1 MRALTSED
9 NERRAQQIRER
20 NTNTGASS
28 YGVMQGQLAE
38 NNYLNQQDLGYQE
51 AAFGQAMAGGNYLSG
66 QRNAALTDRL
76 NIANPGNTM
85 LTNQLSKL
93 DATSN
98 LTNESASLTG
108 KYDAMAAADQAKR
121 KGKNKFW
128 GSVLEIGGNMIAPGA
143 GTAASKLFS
152 S

>member
-1 MRALTSED
+1 MLVESNKEESKNSRAEGDRL
-9 NERRAQQIRER
+9 NRA
-20 NTNTGASS
+20 
-28 YGVMQGQLAE
+28 
-38 NNYLNQQDLGYQE
+38 DLGYQE
-51 AAFGQAMAGGNYLSG
+51 AAFGQAIQGGNYLSG

-76 NIANPGNTM
+76 NIASPGNTM